1 MINVVL
7 IGSGNVATH
16 LFEAFNIAKN
26 VLVIQWYSRNLK
38 HIQSTDSIILK
49 TDNLNDLIEA
59 DIYIIAVSDNA
70 ISNISSKLPFKNKL
84 VVHTSGSLSL
94 PSMDNKNHR
103 GVFYPLQTFTK
114 GTSVD
119 FSSIPIC
126 IEIERKADFKILKTL
141 ANAIGS
147 SFYKVNSEQRAAL
160 HIAAVFVN
168 NFSNQLYR
176 IAHEITETNA
186 IDFDIL
192 KPLIKETANK
202 IETLSPFMAQTGP
215 AKRNDT
221 KTITKH
227 LNALINVDHKTIYE
241 LMTKSIQQTHG
252 KKL

>member
-1 MINVVL
+1 MVNVVL

-16 LFEAFNIAKN
+16 LFSAFNISENIVVK
-26 VLVIQWYSRNLK
+26 QWYSRDLK
-38 HIQSTDSIILK
+38 NIQDDNHNTLK

-59 DIYIIAVSDNA
+59 DIYILAISDNA
-70 ISNISSKLPFKNKL
+70 IANISSELPFKNKL
-84 VVHTSGSLSL
+84 VVHTSGSVSL
-94 PSMDNKNHR
+94 PSMNNKNYR

-119 FSSIPIC
+119 FSNIPIC
-126 IEIERKADFKILKTL
+126 IEIERKADLQILKSIV
-141 ANAIGS
+141 NAIGS
-147 SFYKVNSEQRAAL
+147 PFYKVNSEQRAAL

-176 IAHEITETNA
+176 IAHEITEANA
-186 IDFDIL
+186 INFDIL
-192 KPLIKETANK
+192 KPLIKETSNK
-202 IETLSPFMAQTGP
+202 IENLSPFMAQTGP

-227 LNALINVDHKTIYE
+227 LNALTHPEHRAIYK
-241 LMTKSIQQTHG
+241 LITKSIQDTHG